1 MSIERHTLVNL
12 LQTILRELGEDLG
25 KDSLL
30 KTDEKT
36 PLFGSRSELDLSLI
50 HI

>member
-1 MSIERHTLVNL
+1 MSIERHTLLNL

-30 KTDEKT
+30 QTDEKT
-36 PLFGSRSELDLSLI
+36 PLLD
-50 HI
+50 HAVN